1 MNENATGQS
10 RRAAIRLA
18 AVIAAG
24 ALLPLNAHA
33 AASLEIMAPYYKSL
47 VTIAP
52 IAVAL
57 EICSYKRHGV
67 NVTGVLTS
75 VGGGTSLRNMIGG
88 GVGYAEAGTPPA
100 LLGPRA
106 EVPIKLVHNSVRT
119 ARDILWVAMPNS
131 DIRSIK
137 DLAGKKIGISAPRS
151 TSETL
156 ALMALEKAGI
166 SGKANLVAI
175 GPVGAGPSALENG
188 GIDAALI
195 LEPLWTERETRYVTA
210 FTLDGLPLMST
221 NCGVATEDFI
231 KSSPDTLRNLI
242 AGRREA
248 VDFLFADVDEATAMV
263 AKRYGNALPADVAPA
278 VIHRMVDIQY
288 WSRGNFEME
297 AFDSVAQALRRQGD
311 WSGPVDWGQVMDRS
325 FLPED
330 LKA

>member
-1 MNENATGQS
+1 MDESATGQS
-10 RRAAIRLA
+10 RRVVFRLA
-18 AVIAAG
+18 AGIAAG

-57 EICSYKRHGV
+57 ESGSYKRHGV
-67 NVTGVLTS
+67 DVTDVLTS
-75 VGGGTSLRNMIGG
+75 VGGVTSLRNMIGG
-88 GVGYAEAGTPPA
+88 GIGYAEAETPSA
-100 LLGPRA
+100 LPGLKA
-106 EVPIKLVHNSVRT
+106 DVPIKLVHNSVRT
-119 ARDILWVAMPNS
+119 ARDIFWVAMPNS
-131 DIRSIK
+131 GTRSIK
-137 DLAGKKIGISAPRS
+137 DLTGKMIGISAPRS

-156 ALMALEKAGI
+156 AQMALEKTGM

-175 GPVGAGPSALENG
+175 GPIGAGLSALENG

-195 LEPLWTERETRYVTA
+195 VEPLWTERKTRYVTT
-210 FTLDGLPLMST
+210 FILDGLPLMST

-242 AGRREA
+242 AGRRDA
-248 VDFLFADVDEATAMV
+248 VDFFYDHVDEAAAMV
-263 AKRYGNALPADVAPA
+263 AKRYGSALPADVAPA
-278 VIHRMVDIQY
+278 VIHRMADITY

-297 AFDSVAQALRRQGD
+297 AFESVIEALRRQGA
-311 WSGPVDWGQVMDRS
+311 WSGPVNWGQVIDRS
-325 FLPED
+325 FLPQD